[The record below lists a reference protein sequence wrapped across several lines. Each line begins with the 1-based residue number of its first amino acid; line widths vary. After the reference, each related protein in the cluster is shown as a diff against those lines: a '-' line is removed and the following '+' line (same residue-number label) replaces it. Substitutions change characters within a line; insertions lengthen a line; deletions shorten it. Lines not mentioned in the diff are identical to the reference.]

1 MKQDYIKFP
10 LYLTV
15 HPFNGFWDMK
25 YEGKGKMRVAVVI
38 LFLLVLN
45 LTLQKQFAGF
55 LVNYADPRYLNSLD
69 DLIYTILPFLLF
81 CVANW
86 SITTLMEGEGK
97 FKDIVLST
105 AYALIPIVT
114 VNLPLTFISRF
125 ITEEETAFYFLIN
138 GFAVVWFLY
147 LLFVG
152 NMTIHQFTASKTAIT
167 LLLTVIAMG
176 ITVFLATLGYS
187 MGMQIYWF
195 IVDVYRE
202 LIFR

>member
-25 YEGKGKMRVAVVI
+25 YEGKGKMRVAIVI

-81 CVANW
+81 CISNW
-86 SITTLMEGEGK
+86 AITTLVEGEGK
-97 FKDIVLST
+97 FKEIVMST
-105 AYALIPIVT
+105 AYALFPIVT

-147 LLFVG
+147 LLVVG
-152 NMTIHQFTASKTAIT
+152 NMTIHQFTVSKTIIT

-176 ITVFLATLGYS
+176 IAVFLGTLGYS